1 MNASNI
7 LILFSNSPYHEQHY
21 YASAISS
28 CLEQLSFHVTLIN
41 TDSDISES
49 ALQATILQL
58 APDLIFTLGLS
69 GFHLQM
75 LGDDL
80 FLNGAY
86 CPCVHLLTRHPA
98 YDAGYL
104 SQRMN
109 FTMFFY
115 SHFTEYATYIE
126 HFFKRVPN
134 VAVLPFYQL
143 PVTTIKSFE
152 DRTID
157 LYYPSSYI
165 PSKDIL
171 SHIKSLPEVFS
182 NICMDVIQ
190 AMQNNTDVSLH
201 ECLYEYL
208 DKIHFSLSDD
218 EFNEIMQTMQL
229 VELYIK
235 SLSSEHYISLLL
247 ENGYDVTVSGENW
260 NQFSLNSHTN
270 LHIIGEHGLNYY
282 EAINTMCNSKS
293 ILNLQFHKNSGI
305 HPRVISALS
314 SHVNCVTNENKQ
326 ISEIIGY
333 GNIFTFKT
341 DEDFLHQI
349 DLAIHHPFT
358 DMATSF
364 LSDVLSDIISNI

>member
-28 CLEQLSFHVTLIN
+28 CLEQLSYNVTLIN
-41 TDSDISES
+41 TDLDISES
-49 ALQATILQL
+49 ALQAAILQL

-98 YDAGYL
+98 YDAEYL

-115 SHFTEYATYIE
+115 SYFTEYATYIE
-126 HFFKRVPN
+126 RFFKRVPS

-143 PVTTIKSFE
+143 PVTDIKSFE

-165 PSKDIL
+165 PSEDIL
-171 SHIKSLPEVFS
+171 SHIKALPEVFA
-182 NICMDVIQ
+182 NICLNVIQ
-190 AMQNNTDVSLH
+190 SMQDNTDTYLH
-201 ECLYEYL
+201 KCLADYL
-208 DKIHFSLSDD
+208 DKIHFSLSDN

-229 VELYIK
+229 VELYVK
-235 SLSSEHYISLLL
+235 SLSSEHYIALLL

-260 NQFSLNSHTN
+260 NQFLLKSHTN
-270 LHIIGEHGLNYY
+270 LHIIGEHGLNCY
-282 EAINTMCNSKS
+282 EAVDTMCNSKA

-305 HPRVISALS
+305 HPRIISALS
-314 SHVNCVTNENKQ
+314 SHANCVTNENRQ
-326 ISEIIGY
+326 ISEIIGFD
-333 GNIFTFKT
+333 NIFTFKT
-341 DEDFLHQI
+341 DEDFLHQT

-358 DMATSF
+358 DMSTPS
-364 LSDVLSDIISNI
+364 LSDVLSDIINNI